1 MGTGTHWRGAKNET
15 RRMTAPRLAGQ
26 QHKFPRPELGC
37 FNLDSGPPAAANPPF
52 LFADL
57 GMSAFNFSILHG
69 RLHANLS
76 QAFPSFRVQ
85 CPRHKNPGCFHP
97 RRGQFHEVNEQFVQQ
112 GSTVRDYDISA
123 FTGHSFTVNADIT
136 LKIPAASLSLLD
148 DAVPLTYICQD
159 LSKHAD
165 TSLSSVT
172 PPLPLPADRCEPDL
186 ACTRAIYLLYGCG
199 AFCST
204 ITMSCCSYDQ
214 VQHTHAN
221 SISALTSTYH
231 SVNVKLP
238 RTFSRKPSVPP
249 TYPVPMKWRRQ
260 MKPIIDCRFFLPLR
274 NIVRCYQVAVWRRF
288 LRPNGW
294 EDLKLIV
301 D

>member
-1 MGTGTHWRGAKNET
+1 
-15 RRMTAPRLAGQ
+15 
-26 QHKFPRPELGC
+26 
-37 FNLDSGPPAAANPPF
+37 
-52 LFADL
+52 
-57 GMSAFNFSILHG
+57 MSAFNFSILHG

-165 TSLSSVT
+165 TSLSPLPSRVSLPHSRYQRIDVNPTLLAQCVGYNPESHTQQTRSQLTRSSV
-172 PPLPLPADRCEPDL
+172 LDVIPLPALLRPTRKSSHVPHDLPPEPNSTGNTFFRL
-186 ACTRAIYLLYGCG
+186 
-199 AFCST
+199 ST
-204 ITMSCCSYDQ
+204 IS
-214 VQHTHAN
+214 
-221 SISALTSTYH
+221 
-231 SVNVKLP
+231 
-238 RTFSRKPSVPP
+238 
-249 TYPVPMKWRRQ
+249 
-260 MKPIIDCRFFLPLR
+260 
-274 NIVRCYQVAVWRRF
+274 
-288 LRPNGW
+288 
-294 EDLKLIV
+294 
-301 D
+301 